1 LKTDVNISG
10 FFPILKAA
18 LRGEERDY
26 TKGSIKLAIILL
38 AVPMILELS
47 LESVFALVD
56 MFFVGKL
63 GQNAIAVVG
72 YTESMITM
80 VYSLSIG
87 LSTAATAIIARR
99 VGEKEMS
106 GASKAA
112 IQALLISLFVSAI
125 ISVFG
130 VIYAEKML
138 AFMGA
143 TPEVIAEGLAFTKIM
158 FGFNI
163 VIVLLFLI
171 NGIFR
176 GAGNAALAMKSLWI
190 ASICNIILDPLLIY
204 GFGSWQGWGLEGAAI
219 ATCIG
224 RGTGVVYQLYH
235 LFYGSGLIK
244 IKWSDVFPDFT
255 LIKSM
260 VSLAWPATFQFI
272 IASGSWIVLT
282 RLVADAGGTEAS
294 AGYQIAI
301 RNVVFFILPA
311 WGLSNAAATLV
322 GQNLGAGQPERAEK
336 SVILATKYNAI
347 FMTMV
352 SIIFIFLSPQIISFF
367 TDQEEVQKIGISA
380 LQIIGSGFIFYG
392 IGMVMIQSL
401 NGAGDT
407 RTPTWINFVGFWLFQ
422 IPLAYYFVTFT
433 DWGLNALFA
442 AIPIAETSIAVMAFI
457 IFRQGKWKKV
467 KV

>member
-1 LKTDVNISG
+1 MKTDVNISG

-18 LRGEERDY
+18 LKGEERDY

-125 ISVFG
+125 ISFFG

-143 TPEVIAEGLAFTKIM
+143 TPEVIEEGLAFTKIM

-190 ASICNIILDPLLIY
+190 ASIFNIILDPLLIY

-255 LIKSM
+255 IIKSM

-272 IASGSWIVLT
+272 IASGSWIILT

-322 GQNLGAGQPERAEK
+322 GQNLGAGQPQRAEK

-367 TDQEEVQKIGISA
+367 TVQVEVQKIGISA

>member
-1 LKTDVNISG
+1 
-10 FFPILKAA
+10 
-18 LRGEERDY
+18 
-26 TKGSIKLAIILL
+26 
-38 AVPMILELS
+38 
-47 LESVFALVD
+47 
-56 MFFVGKL
+56 
-63 GQNAIAVVG
+63 
-72 YTESMITM
+72 
-80 VYSLSIG
+80 
-87 LSTAATAIIARR
+87 TAIIARR

-125 ISVFG
+125 ISFFG

-190 ASICNIILDPLLIY
+190 ASIFNIILDPLLIY

-255 LIKSM
+255 IIKSM

-272 IASGSWIVLT
+272 IASGSWIILT
-282 RLVADAGGTEAS
+282 RLVADSGGTEAS

-322 GQNLGAGQPERAEK
+322 GQNLGAGQPQRAEK

-367 TDQEEVQKIGISA
+367 TDQDEVQKIGISA

>member
-1 LKTDVNISG
+1 
-10 FFPILKAA
+10 
-18 LRGEERDY
+18 
-26 TKGSIKLAIILL
+26 
-38 AVPMILELS
+38 
-47 LESVFALVD
+47 
-56 MFFVGKL
+56 
-63 GQNAIAVVG
+63 
-72 YTESMITM
+72 
-80 VYSLSIG
+80 
-87 LSTAATAIIARR
+87 
-99 VGEKEMS
+99 
-106 GASKAA
+106 
-112 IQALLISLFVSAI
+112 
-125 ISVFG
+125 
-130 VIYAEKML
+130 
-138 AFMGA
+138 
-143 TPEVIAEGLAFTKIM
+143 VIAEGLSFTKIM

-190 ASICNIILDPLLIY
+190 ASIFNIILDPLLIY
-204 GFGSWQGWGLEGAAI
+204 GVGSWQGWGLKGAAI

-244 IKWSDVFPDFT
+244 IKWSDVFPDFAI
-255 LIKSM
+255 IKSM

-322 GQNLGAGQPERAEK
+322 GQNLGAGQPQRAEK

-367 TDQEEVQKIGISA
+367 TDQDEVQKIGISA

-442 AIPIAETSIAVMAFI
+442 AIPIAETAIAVIAVI

-467 KV
+467 KI

>member
-1 LKTDVNISG
+1 MKTDVNISG

-18 LRGEERDY
+18 LKGEERDY
-26 TKGSIKLAIILL
+26 TKGSIKLAILLL

-112 IQALLISLFVSAI
+112 IQALLISLFISAI
-125 ISVFG
+125 ISIFG

-143 TPEVIAEGLAFTKIM
+143 TPEVIAEGLTFTKIM

-163 VIVLLFLI
+163 VIVMLFLI

-190 ASICNIILDPLLIY
+190 ASIFNIILDPLLIY
-204 GFGSWQGWGLEGAAI
+204 GIGSWQGWGLEGAAI

-224 RGTGVVYQLYH
+224 RGTGVVYQMYH

-255 LIKSM
+255 IIKSM
-260 VSLAWPATFQFI
+260 VSLAWPASFEFI

-301 RNVVFFILPA
+301 RNIVFFILPA

-322 GQNLGAGQPERAEK
+322 GQNLGAGQPQRAEK

-352 SIIFIFLSPQIISFF
+352 SLIFIFLSPQIISFF
-367 TDQEEVQKIGISA
+367 TDQDEVKKIGINA

>member
-1 LKTDVNISG
+1 MKTDVNISG

-18 LRGEERDY
+18 LKGEERDY
-26 TKGSIKLAIILL
+26 TKGSIKLAILLL

-56 MFFVGKL
+56 MFYVGKL

-125 ISVFG
+125 ISFFG

-190 ASICNIILDPLLIY
+190 ASIFNIILDPLLIY

-255 LIKSM
+255 IIKSM

-272 IASGSWIVLT
+272 IASGSWIILT

-322 GQNLGAGQPERAEK
+322 GQNLGAGQPQRAEK

-367 TDQEEVQKIGISA
+367 TDQDEVQKIGISA

>member
-1 LKTDVNISG
+1 MKTDVNISG

-18 LRGEERDY
+18 LKGEERDY
-26 TKGSIKLAIILL
+26 TKGSIKLAILLL

-125 ISVFG
+125 ISFFG

-143 TPEVIAEGLAFTKIM
+143 TPEVIEEGLAFTKIM

-190 ASICNIILDPLLIY
+190 ASIFNIILDPLLIY

-255 LIKSM
+255 IIKSM

-272 IASGSWIVLT
+272 IASGSWIILT

-322 GQNLGAGQPERAEK
+322 GQNLGAGQPQRAEK

-367 TDQEEVQKIGISA
+367 TDQDEVQKIGISA